1 MRANTEADFWGRV
14 DVHGPLPESCPQ
26 LGCCWLWQGTLD
38 QDGYGIFKLAG
49 KQWRAGRLAL
59 ALTTEE
65 IAPELFASPLCK
77 NRACIRP
84 EHLSPSTAREMNLRG
99 DAWSGRNVP
108 PSRESN
114 SPHGRCTNK
123 AQPSV
128 PIRNGT
134 GIVPPCVARNGA
146 RCPLSMR

>member
-99 DAWSGRNVP
+99 DAWSGRNARKTHCP
-108 PSRESN
+108 
-114 SPHGRCTNK
+114 
-123 AQPSV
+123 
-128 PIRNGT
+128 RNH
-134 GIVPPCVARNGA
+134 
-146 RCPLSMR
+146 PLIERGCKICACEATKRWQQRKKRAVI